1 MAKTKQAWKPLRSSS
16 DSEDKK
22 LWETQVNV
30 AGTRRLTREAVANNE
45 SQVFDKLKEAG
56 IPQAFGAS
64 DDSKMSDAGMF
75 YEQLAR
81 GTVAPIRAAGARI
94 MDATGLSG
102 DHPMG
107 DTITRQE
114 QAFQS
119 EMRQQKHPEGFA
131 GQVSGGLMGAAQQL
145 PTMVGVGALGGLPAL
160 VGMYSMQSV
169 NDAYVQAIDE
179 GLKPAAA
186 WDTAVQAGIIEAGIT
201 LGFSAIG
208 LGGAEKMATQAAKQR
223 LLNMAIAKFG
233 AKNLTPELLEEIS
246 IEMANAY
253 REEASGVDYNA
264 TDPDKLWDR
273 AVETAIQTVAMT
285 SGMAVVQKGL
295 HGKVQKENQLNAKG
309 RQAYSAINMEAARM
323 LQEGVAPEKVN
334 AYIKEAKEQV
344 RAALENRQSDS
355 TEVATDEELEGELL
369 KTFAERQ
376 ATSEEVSN
384 AAQRLGIGEVGKF
397 SQPEGTTQGEADQ
410 PASVVDD
417 DGEGVVPVQTEP
429 TTLEVD
435 AEPGTGDEPAPELSS
450 EEALPETDDDVEAEM
465 AQEPEE
471 EISDAVEP
479 ETPAETEAVEP
490 TDDVVE
496 QDEVEAEPIGYND
509 RGQPLYEEANGLRYY
524 MDDSDRDDPYPV
536 YEPSTVDENGV
547 TIPID
552 ADGRPDAFK
561 MVILDEEAEESQED
575 EDEDGGDI
583 LQATQDYARQLVE
596 EMKAEAAEASTET
609 EDEVAT
615 EPNDLSEPDEES
627 EVAAELEGLANR
639 VKEFMDADPEG
650 GDSPTVRFEYENG
663 VIFAPL
669 MDGEGGPL
677 RRWADKRNL
686 GPLLSVSP
694 LNEEDLGKKNPVFL
708 TAELSEDHP
717 RRKKYEHRMKLKG
730 LLPTKLKPMVTF
742 AKQKSQSKFLDQY
755 GENAEAIEQAT
766 GLDIK
771 EFWRQ
776 VRQGPREQVAGK
788 MTPEKG
794 KEWRKA
800 AKEIGVNENGDRLFE
815 NQNDLR
821 AILYEDGSMET
832 ERARYSETKG
842 FTPQTKR
849 ERQLAFIPVRKSTRE
864 DVGEVD
870 VFGLTESEAT
880 KIAKATNAQLRD
892 AVADN
897 NEIPIPE
904 SQSGQ
909 GVIGKDDKGYY
920 ARERS
925 ADEESIAVSRGDGPQ
940 DTGWVNVPPVK
951 GAIEVIE
958 SKGAKRQA
966 DKDAIAAA
974 DLQTGQ
980 RVMVTSNDGKRQ
992 IGATVQRAPKEG
1004 SQTALV
1010 LLDNGEAKDIQGQ
1023 LIQPDFDAALEA
1035 RNERIEQGRVVDMGP
1050 NSDELGLDKGFAY
1063 PVGQFRR
1070 GERPKTLARASVS
1083 KSVPKIDGSSNAK
1096 AKNSISRLTQWLHNE
1111 AIEEAKAKND
1121 ADALRRFE
1129 SMDVGTKSTIKK
1141 AWELPPADRDD
1152 MVDYVFGDG
1161 SIFGDPKPA
1170 EDKPKKPEPEPEK
1183 TKETSPAEVDN
1194 RSLDEISLDDLLAAS
1209 NEIAGVQPDDPRP
1222 EQKSEVKQSTDNYTG
1237 SKAKKNLKDAR
1248 KALEEEIGADVAD
1261 LQDKLRSLKK
1271 KFDGRVNAN
1280 PMFDADILQE
1290 ATSILAQAVK
1300 LGVKKFRHFLI
1311 IAVEA
1316 TDVDSTVRMGPLYE
1330 KVWNG
1335 LRERF
1340 PNIDLEEATDTQQ
1353 ILIEKEIID
1362 EPVVV
1367 VEELVQEEKDFV
1379 DVWSRAEIL
1388 YENPGKGEK
1397 VITEQ
1402 RIESAGG
1409 YMTQSSADALIDQ
1422 WTQRSFEQ
1430 ESFVPPVAIYRN
1442 QDATVNSGRWV
1453 VSLFD
1458 YSGVWC
1464 RPWFEAG
1471 YNVLQIDIQ
1480 HGADV
1485 LDIANDPP
1493 TWFDENVSGVDWN
1506 GIHMVLA
1513 ACPCTEFASS
1523 GAVHWKDKPPELLED
1538 AQLLANA
1545 TMLLTE
1551 WLDPHYYAI
1560 ENPAGTIQKD
1570 TLVPDP
1576 RMSFH
1581 PNHFGNPYTKLTQLY
1596 GKFNPNLP
1604 LAPVYPVKGSEMH
1617 SQYGGSSL
1625 ETKNKRSETPDGF
1638 AAAFF
1643 MANNYLDMSDRERLL
1658 VDFEDEGLVSK
1669 ALDAGVTPERIRE
1682 LAGVGSHET
1691 AITDE
1696 LLDGFDDNL
1705 LAEANELRKEGEVLK
1720 ITSPAPLVRTIEE
1733 IEALP
1738 KYTVYRQ
1745 SAAKFLVRGDG
1756 KRGGGDTIHD
1766 TYADAEQAAKEQKSR
1781 DDEMFLEQG
1790 TSQELRD
1797 RAEEEIRRDY
1807 GKFLEF
1813 NPSRRQRA
1821 IAELERVKKFDDF
1834 TGPVRDFVRRAVLDN
1849 DKESIATARGMS
1861 DLVNDYVDHL
1871 MNAKDYTEQVMKGLS
1886 PKTDRGDKPAKWIG
1900 RARKE
1905 LKGKF
1910 KEKYIKTTGKEDTR
1924 PLTEG
1929 VLGKK
1934 DYSELKALLTD
1945 LVGAEYVTTH
1955 RGSLRSKKDV
1965 IKALVGIQDSYDG
1978 LLMEMS
1984 DGKEV
1989 KRFTSEQDSGL
2000 VQARDAAMQFLL
2012 QQKQAIRWP
2021 DGYGGFSYI
2030 SPYGYLERIL
2040 THKFPSI
2047 SRNNLDSIA
2056 KEFQQ
2061 AVDPDGSLAP
2071 IAAYTNV
2078 SIYLDPHYFSKGDG
2092 KSVKLLGQYER
2103 EQAFLGQS
2111 FKSIYD
2117 SLTDEGEARIS
2128 GKVLEDAK
2136 DAHAQRYAERLVE
2149 EAKRKE
2155 SAEREEVKDY
2165 HGFLPDNPMQAGR
2178 IRKSLELE
2186 REGGGKISSWKEYVE
2201 DRVKKGWVVGEDGRE
2216 PVSNPVLMR
2225 TNKDGIIEMSPISI
2239 TKTALNYAQFLID
2252 EGFASKTGIVPI
2264 NNEALQAS
2272 RQKKGLAKKKVR
2284 QAPVTLD
2291 GEKIFDAAFAV
2302 WEQLHPD
2309 ATSEEKSEMSDALDY
2324 FTNEIWSDYG
2334 YSLTGTEPFEDDGI
2348 SYAGHSKIEWD
2359 EIIDEVLYEK
2369 IIDFLNRQFER
2380 MVEAKKQPASW
2391 KDGKERDF
2399 EEVFPGVVDYTAVIN
2414 NLDQDAFDSLFAA
2427 VADAIERQMY
2437 KEASKPKK
2445 KKKKKKTLKEKASEA
2460 ASVAEE
2466 KAEELRRK
2474 IRNLHSKPTMGVD
2487 LDLVRVAVDVARYK
2501 IEAGILS
2508 FAAFVQDFAAN
2519 SHEGEMEI
2527 FGPYLDA
2534 AWKTLGEMSD
2544 DDRKVLGVEKADT
2557 TKEATWREALN
2568 STHAEPAKEGKA
2580 GKPEPVE
2587 KTADENADAIEND
2600 PSGRIMPGF
2609 RMFISGMSRGPKD
2622 IKESVTKGRPVG
2634 VAYQSW
2640 HKSSGKFLT
2649 PNETVKG
2656 LLADHVNKHGLPIF
2670 IDSGMFGVVSR
2681 GEVGQEADYAG
2692 ALAFYEE
2699 MLNLVEPELRSLVY
2713 VVAPDFLIQTDTG
2726 KQGIRGDH
2734 DKTVRLQLQYRNEIE
2749 ELAGMGANVIIP
2761 IQRSYEPDESLVDQ
2775 FMMDTR
2781 ENFYTWSP
2789 NFILGIP
2796 YNAAAWSDDQ
2806 ISGLADYY
2814 QENLVDDQ
2822 QTGGP
2827 LRMWLLGGGPSKLK
2841 PLYESLKEIS
2851 PTIELYGDAS
2861 TEIGPN
2867 RGNYDDS
2874 GTRIPKGKTKLD
2886 DDLLAADALE
2896 AFYTE
2901 GTEQGYEAILNAID
2915 SHSDTWTRKDDGDK
2929 TLKELIDGAIR
2940 VIAGKI
2946 LGEFTTDVT
2955 GKTKIDSDEFWNR
2968 IEDLFNRQP
2977 NKSFTNGKPDV
2988 FSGNPLLNQLLLHK
3002 YLQSPQAREE
3012 TQDGEQGRS
3021 DDRGR
3026 TTDQAGR
3033 GEPDAQQD
3041 TADGTDGEVL
3051 AGEQQGDAQRTDTE
3065 GGSVG
3070 VRETPTGTTRQ
3081 GSDETDAD
3089 GEAGAERSGT
3099 DGERLVGDGS
3109 RTARGRDGVG
3119 ESTRPNYHLTPD
3131 KWDAITGGG
3140 LKARFARNQRAIEL
3154 AIDLTESG
3162 KPPTAEELDDLA
3174 AYTGWGAFGQELFQ
3188 GSWIKGEP
3196 DKAWEEED
3204 AWLREHLEEDAWKG
3218 MQTSIINA
3226 HYTSPQLVSTLWAA
3240 VRRLGFNGGRVLEP
3254 SVGSGN
3260 FFGIMP
3266 RDLMGKS
3273 HLTGVELDETTSKIA
3288 KLLYPQANIRNKGY
3302 EDIETADDF
3311 YDLAISNVPFGKT
3324 YPAQVKYPQDHMV
3337 HNFFFRRALDHVKP
3351 GGLVVFITGQGTMD
3365 GKSLAGFLREQ
3376 MMHEASI
3383 VSAARLPS
3391 GFFQEYSKTNVV
3403 TDIIV
3408 VRKNRKDGK
3417 NPEGGETIWSKEGTN
3432 NVVPYETPSGETVET
3447 NKYWLDNP
3455 DNVFGTLDFG
3465 HGTTSGRPGLI
3476 INADSEEVT
3485 QSRLATW
3492 VKNLPENIANT
3503 DRDDWQGV
3511 ERDADGSRRQRTIVA
3526 DKESKG
3532 ELRVYK
3538 KKDKERVLDKDGLP
3552 VFETVEFDGPQI
3564 SIVDGESIV
3573 PLQASLERR
3582 GQTGW
3587 VKSNVTN
3594 PKSIEKRATE
3604 IIALAEVRDAYEA
3617 LLTAQRNPE
3626 MVSTNKGK
3634 KERRKLNQAYDA
3646 FVKSHGDIAKSP
3658 ALTVFKKAGDPMYAS
3673 LSILARLDHKTGKYE
3688 KRAIFFENTVV
3699 GEIAELENA
3708 SLGDAFAAERNR
3720 SMNLDYKAIAKA
3732 ANLKPNE
3739 AIRQLLEAKF
3749 IYKTETGDYQPAD
3762 TYLSGNVRKK
3772 QRALEAAIDEGME
3785 GLEGSLDAIK
3795 KIIPAAVP
3803 HEQIEMRMGAH
3814 FVPTSVYADFLAE
3827 KLNID
3832 SARVGV
3838 RLKQGKWTVALSPDI
3853 NRSDEAYQ
3861 WGLSHKVK
3869 GKDGLIP
3876 KYPFSSLVRAAMNN
3890 ASIEIKTEKDEDGK
3904 QFVDEVATIEANEK
3918 LSALK
3923 EAYENWIWSDPERTA
3938 EVSSLYNEE
3947 YNSFVTPKFDQVP
3960 LTFVGIVTERDGKP
3974 FALRK
3979 HQREAVW
3986 RGLIT
3991 GKGIFAHEVGTG
4003 KTLTMGALAME
4014 SRRFGYA
4021 KKPMLFAHNA
4031 NAEAVA
4037 KEIQEAYPAARIL
4050 FIDNVGKEAKEQAMA
4065 MIAAEDWDLIVVP
4078 HSLTDRFLLTEESLK
4093 TLMKDELDGLA
4104 ATAAEA
4110 HAEDESA
4117 FKGAFP
4123 KDLDDVTKQ
4132 DLKQMGRG
4140 TAKELV
4146 MERNKLVNEIKK
4158 AGKLSKANTLFF
4170 EDMGVDMVMVDE
4182 VHEYKKIPLVT
4193 AQRVKGLNT
4202 SGSKRGIIL
4211 KLLTDH
4217 VRKANNGRGI
4227 YTFSGTP
4234 MTNTLNEIYNQMR
4247 FVMAEEME
4255 SAKIKS
4261 WDAWFNMFARSTI
4274 EPETTSGGTM
4284 AAVDRLREFQNLPE
4298 LRQMVGQYLDIVF
4311 ASDMEEFVARE
4322 TPDGMVPDGEQ
4333 PNGVPF
4339 NQTINITSFPNKF
4352 QQAYSEALI
4361 YRYMTFSTAS
4371 GKEKRE
4377 MKKILGDP
4385 YSPLTIES
4393 EGVKMSLD
4401 PRMTDLSFNPEFSFE
4416 GIDDID
4422 PLDPELKVNKM
4433 IAEAMPIYRGNPK
4446 ATQMIFMET
4455 GHSDIGERSTGQRDK
4470 KGKLI
4475 KEKVRVF
4482 NLAAE
4487 IKRRLIQEGVPENE
4501 IALFSGMTAA
4511 KRTIAAE
4518 KMRRGEIR
4526 YAIGSTQTMGVG
4538 VNAQDYMAAIHH
4550 LDCPWMPGWLEQ
4562 RNGRGRRQGNRFN
4575 TIKQF
4580 RYVCE
4585 NKQDTRRW
4593 QVALIKD
4600 TFIRRFMKGEFVG
4613 RSMDMSEVE
4622 VGDSSDLEATM
4633 ATAAGDPRILH
4644 RNKLEGEVAR
4654 LTRKSEAFASNVQ
4667 AQVDNAKRK
4676 ARSAVFKEQQNKVF
4690 QSIYRMATEA
4700 KPKLREDDVAT
4711 LTFPNGEEKQS
4722 KGYKPG
4728 TTSAGVSIITSDLID
4743 LAEAYKKTAFRGKD
4757 AGLRQVGKWRGLAI
4771 YYEVPAGGIMPESP
4785 QLYLGLEDSDPNPML
4800 LRSIKPTLNSMEA
4813 QVRQLPTLV
4822 KKNTEAIALDNAAVE
4837 RSKEAMKAK
4846 FPKQAQLDKAV
4857 DALEKVRGEIREN
4870 PDISPPWFRMGAP
4883 VGTGVFWKGDEY
4895 TVQNHRQNTTVIAVD
4910 KDEKIVE
4917 LPAKELLDEAD
4928 GLPLYPELQEGYDG
4942 PIDTSVKVYEQV
4954 TVRKYSEDE
4963 SVKIDLGSY
4972 SNDYTP
4978 EQLDAIGVNPTNPAA
4993 YKATGRIVTDTEV
5006 GAKTFQVEFVDLKS
5020 KTEDKDGIT
5029 EYTGRIT
5036 LTVKPIQEEGY
5047 GAISIA
5053 ESNNPIHHQMEG
5065 LYRKN
5070 LSAAVF
5076 VNESRNAG
5084 KQILTLEQEIAID
5097 RENSGRSP
5105 QVLHPLAPFD
5115 VRLEHFHKYATVEMA
5130 QEWDAI
5136 SPIEQ
5141 HNWID
5146 EQLAGQLYEYIKQP
5160 NPEQTDLV
5168 EPVTRTPDEVEQ
5180 VVEQVEETLKGLL
5193 GLERKPRGSFALR
5206 IGQPRPIR
5214 ERGKGGSKRRE
5225 IDVARNKTIGMDA
5238 ASSNPIGA
5246 EEIISRVSS
5255 LFDLPIRRGQIRASV
5270 MGMYRHLSHVNGDH
5284 YSPEVIRVNRRD
5296 GNNLAVLAHEVAHHV
5311 DEITQ
5316 TSRTGF
5322 PSHIEQRLEDF
5333 DYDQNRTDGP
5343 QVEEG
5348 WAEFIRGWATL
5359 SRKQRKKI
5367 AGFKQVQRW
5376 FETTWADAH
5385 PQEYANL
5392 KKMRALLKRY
5402 SDQTVFERLQS
5413 TIRFASDD
5421 TLMARGKRI
5430 AADLTS
5436 VDGVK
5441 YQYER
5446 LLEGKAVRAYAAAKD
5461 RYYALKVLEKFH
5473 RRFVYDENK
5482 RRRRAGQRELHSY
5495 YSQTESAYEYAM
5507 ATHNTAVSNAEHAM
5521 RHGVFLISPQST
5533 GSRPV
5538 IQNTAI
5544 ADAMSAIQNERD
5556 LEHAEVYMIAHHIV
5570 NMDKKKK
5577 AQGVNDYVWPMEVS
5591 EAKKEVKAVE
5601 ADNARFQRYENLR
5614 QAANRFNNGLIAML
5628 QDAGVISGEEFARM
5642 MRPYSVDEEKLDGS
5656 LYVPLMRVTEKN
5668 KNRAGG
5674 SGHLD
5679 VGKGVRSRSRK
5690 GSDIQVISPMQS
5702 LQDRA
5707 MTFYRVAQAVQ
5718 LQKLVYQESLQAP
5731 GMGKFVERIDP
5742 AVSGENIPV
5751 AKILDDLVKEGL
5763 VEEELAT
5770 SISLAD
5776 YIRRERERQ
5785 GTKKYID
5792 IIPKDAEE
5800 QLMDLAGYKAGKY
5813 KNKDIKKLLNELP
5826 TAMSVITLWRQD
5838 YDLPTRQDNNIK
5850 HFVHDGEDILVRL
5863 SDELIHALS
5872 GNHKA
5877 MQSAAVRYPGTL
5889 SRWFKWGAVAS
5900 NTKFGMRQIPMD
5912 YITNAFQAREQGI
5925 ERYWMPL
5932 VYSAQFALANM
5943 RASGAN
5949 DTNALRQ
5956 LFRANAGQKMNVL
5969 TADQTGKRNMLK
5981 TMTQA
5986 GQTMGLGRTPA
5997 RAPNN
6002 IKKFFEN
6009 LIAVSDVGPRYAEYI
6024 ASLRNSGYEVNG
6036 TTGRIT
6042 RNGQPAHP
6050 ARHHLN
6056 RAINAAAD
6064 VTYNHRRTGRG
6075 GQVVEQFLPF
6085 FNAKLEG
6092 QDKRLRTFKNIADVG
6107 YAIMTG
6113 DARRLE
6119 AADVRGAAY
6128 TSTNTLL
6135 ALGVGV
6141 LYYMLKSDDDEY
6153 QEEEFW
6159 QRGRGFSFGAI
6170 NGIQQFFIPNSR
6182 EFAFVF
6188 GIGEYIGMKYDEF
6201 VTGENKDV
6209 VSDKEKELVKQ
6220 NLGEYLTEP
6229 QTAGMRIV
6237 SQEVSA
6243 SAGNYRAGF
6252 LFDSG
6257 AISTGLGAWANYKM
6271 FQGRAIEPE
6280 WMEQK
6285 KIPKQER
6292 YTAYT
6297 SEWAKWIG
6305 KHSNTGPMYVDYVLG
6320 DASGGGF
6327 SRASRLYDEANEGD
6341 ITATSIPFLGGIYTN
6356 RHQKRS
6362 VNDLYVVSRTLLR
6375 MKQDHAYAIP
6385 GSVWSDKHER
6395 FREDVEK
6402 ARDLQ
6407 SVITK
6412 VARNSKSDVRSDVSR
6427 IAVGLARDAL
6437 GRKPQVSNPSPWML
6451 QKSQFPDVLTK
6462 GSLAQPS
6469 FYQELKD
6476 DVAGLIDDLTP
6487 SKATKDVYS
6496 DGKTRDEVNAE
6507 RKAKAE
6513 YAKDWLE
6520 RHSKSP
6526 IVREVQAEERAK
6538 GSKSKPKS
6546 RKKKSGFRNR
6556 LSY

>member
-1 MAKTKQAWKPLRSSS
+1 
-16 DSEDKK
+16 
-22 LWETQVNV
+22 
-30 AGTRRLTREAVANNE
+30 
-45 SQVFDKLKEAG
+45 
-56 IPQAFGAS
+56 
-64 DDSKMSDAGMF
+64 
-75 YEQLAR
+75 
-81 GTVAPIRAAGARI
+81 
-94 MDATGLSG
+94 
-102 DHPMG
+102 
-107 DTITRQE
+107 
-114 QAFQS
+114 
-119 EMRQQKHPEGFA
+119 
-131 GQVSGGLMGAAQQL
+131 
-145 PTMVGVGALGGLPAL
+145 
-160 VGMYSMQSV
+160 
-169 NDAYVQAIDE
+169 
-179 GLKPAAA
+179 
-186 WDTAVQAGIIEAGIT
+186 
-201 LGFSAIG
+201 
-208 LGGAEKMATQAAKQR
+208 
-223 LLNMAIAKFG
+223 
-233 AKNLTPELLEEIS
+233 
-246 IEMANAY
+246 
-253 REEASGVDYNA
+253 
-264 TDPDKLWDR
+264 
-273 AVETAIQTVAMT
+273 
-285 SGMAVVQKGL
+285 
-295 HGKVQKENQLNAKG
+295 
-309 RQAYSAINMEAARM
+309 
-323 LQEGVAPEKVN
+323 
-334 AYIKEAKEQV
+334 
-344 RAALENRQSDS
+344 
-355 TEVATDEELEGELL
+355 
-369 KTFAERQ
+369 
-376 ATSEEVSN
+376 
-384 AAQRLGIGEVGKF
+384 
-397 SQPEGTTQGEADQ
+397 
-410 PASVVDD
+410 
-417 DGEGVVPVQTEP
+417 
-429 TTLEVD
+429 
-435 AEPGTGDEPAPELSS
+435 
-450 EEALPETDDDVEAEM
+450 
-465 AQEPEE
+465 
-471 EISDAVEP
+471 
-479 ETPAETEAVEP
+479 
-490 TDDVVE
+490 
-496 QDEVEAEPIGYND
+496 
-509 RGQPLYEEANGLRYY
+509 
-524 MDDSDRDDPYPV
+524 
-536 YEPSTVDENGV
+536 
-547 TIPID
+547 
-552 ADGRPDAFK
+552 
-561 MVILDEEAEESQED
+561 
-575 EDEDGGDI
+575 
-583 LQATQDYARQLVE
+583 
-596 EMKAEAAEASTET
+596 
-609 EDEVAT
+609 
-615 EPNDLSEPDEES
+615 
-627 EVAAELEGLANR
+627 
-639 VKEFMDADPEG
+639 
-650 GDSPTVRFEYENG
+650 
-663 VIFAPL
+663 
-669 MDGEGGPL
+669 
-677 RRWADKRNL
+677 
-686 GPLLSVSP
+686 
-694 LNEEDLGKKNPVFL
+694 
-708 TAELSEDHP
+708 
-717 RRKKYEHRMKLKG
+717 
-730 LLPTKLKPMVTF
+730 
-742 AKQKSQSKFLDQY
+742 
-755 GENAEAIEQAT
+755 
-766 GLDIK
+766 
-771 EFWRQ
+771 
-776 VRQGPREQVAGK
+776 
-788 MTPEKG
+788 
-794 KEWRKA
+794 
-800 AKEIGVNENGDRLFE
+800 
-815 NQNDLR
+815 
-821 AILYEDGSMET
+821 
-832 ERARYSETKG
+832 
-842 FTPQTKR
+842 
-849 ERQLAFIPVRKSTRE
+849 
-864 DVGEVD
+864 
-870 VFGLTESEAT
+870 
-880 KIAKATNAQLRD
+880 
-892 AVADN
+892 
-897 NEIPIPE
+897 
-904 SQSGQ
+904 
-909 GVIGKDDKGYY
+909 
-920 ARERS
+920 
-925 ADEESIAVSRGDGPQ
+925 
-940 DTGWVNVPPVK
+940 
-951 GAIEVIE
+951 
-958 SKGAKRQA
+958 
-966 DKDAIAAA
+966 
-974 DLQTGQ
+974 
-980 RVMVTSNDGKRQ
+980 
-992 IGATVQRAPKEG
+992 
-1004 SQTALV
+1004 
-1010 LLDNGEAKDIQGQ
+1010 
-1023 LIQPDFDAALEA
+1023 
-1035 RNERIEQGRVVDMGP
+1035 
-1050 NSDELGLDKGFAY
+1050 
-1063 PVGQFRR
+1063 
-1070 GERPKTLARASVS
+1070 
-1083 KSVPKIDGSSNAK
+1083 
-1096 AKNSISRLTQWLHNE
+1096 
-1111 AIEEAKAKND
+1111 
-1121 ADALRRFE
+1121 
-1129 SMDVGTKSTIKK
+1129 
-1141 AWELPPADRDD
+1141 
-1152 MVDYVFGDG
+1152 
-1161 SIFGDPKPA
+1161 
-1170 EDKPKKPEPEPEK
+1170 
-1183 TKETSPAEVDN
+1183 
-1194 RSLDEISLDDLLAAS
+1194 
-1209 NEIAGVQPDDPRP
+1209 
-1222 EQKSEVKQSTDNYTG
+1222 
-1237 SKAKKNLKDAR
+1237 
-1248 KALEEEIGADVAD
+1248 
-1261 LQDKLRSLKK
+1261 
-1271 KFDGRVNAN
+1271 
-1280 PMFDADILQE
+1280 
-1290 ATSILAQAVK
+1290 
-1300 LGVKKFRHFLI
+1300 
-1311 IAVEA
+1311 
-1316 TDVDSTVRMGPLYE
+1316 
-1330 KVWNG
+1330 
-1335 LRERF
+1335 
-1340 PNIDLEEATDTQQ
+1340 
-1353 ILIEKEIID
+1353 
-1362 EPVVV
+1362 
-1367 VEELVQEEKDFV
+1367 
-1379 DVWSRAEIL
+1379 
-1388 YENPGKGEK
+1388 
-1397 VITEQ
+1397 
-1402 RIESAGG
+1402 
-1409 YMTQSSADALIDQ
+1409 
-1422 WTQRSFEQ
+1422 
-1430 ESFVPPVAIYRN
+1430 
-1442 QDATVNSGRWV
+1442 
-1453 VSLFD
+1453 
-1458 YSGVWC
+1458 
-1464 RPWFEAG
+1464 
-1471 YNVLQIDIQ
+1471 
-1480 HGADV
+1480 
-1485 LDIANDPP
+1485 
-1493 TWFDENVSGVDWN
+1493 
-1506 GIHMVLA
+1506 
-1513 ACPCTEFASS
+1513 
-1523 GAVHWKDKPPELLED
+1523 
-1538 AQLLANA
+1538 
-1545 TMLLTE
+1545 
-1551 WLDPHYYAI
+1551 
-1560 ENPAGTIQKD
+1560 
-1570 TLVPDP
+1570 
-1576 RMSFH
+1576 
-1581 PNHFGNPYTKLTQLY
+1581 
-1596 GKFNPNLP
+1596 
-1604 LAPVYPVKGSEMH
+1604 
-1617 SQYGGSSL
+1617 
-1625 ETKNKRSETPDGF
+1625 
-1638 AAAFF
+1638 
-1643 MANNYLDMSDRERLL
+1643 
-1658 VDFEDEGLVSK
+1658 
-1669 ALDAGVTPERIRE
+1669 
-1682 LAGVGSHET
+1682 
-1691 AITDE
+1691 
-1696 LLDGFDDNL
+1696 
-1705 LAEANELRKEGEVLK
+1705 
-1720 ITSPAPLVRTIEE
+1720 
-1733 IEALP
+1733 
-1738 KYTVYRQ
+1738 
-1745 SAAKFLVRGDG
+1745 
-1756 KRGGGDTIHD
+1756 
-1766 TYADAEQAAKEQKSR
+1766 
-1781 DDEMFLEQG
+1781 
-1790 TSQELRD
+1790 
-1797 RAEEEIRRDY
+1797 
-1807 GKFLEF
+1807 
-1813 NPSRRQRA
+1813 
-1821 IAELERVKKFDDF
+1821 
-1834 TGPVRDFVRRAVLDN
+1834 
-1849 DKESIATARGMS
+1849 
-1861 DLVNDYVDHL
+1861 
-1871 MNAKDYTEQVMKGLS
+1871 
-1886 PKTDRGDKPAKWIG
+1886 
-1900 RARKE
+1900 
-1905 LKGKF
+1905 
-1910 KEKYIKTTGKEDTR
+1910 
-1924 PLTEG
+1924 
-1929 VLGKK
+1929 
-1934 DYSELKALLTD
+1934 
-1945 LVGAEYVTTH
+1945 
-1955 RGSLRSKKDV
+1955 
-1965 IKALVGIQDSYDG
+1965 
-1978 LLMEMS
+1978 
-1984 DGKEV
+1984 
-1989 KRFTSEQDSGL
+1989 
-2000 VQARDAAMQFLL
+2000 
-2012 QQKQAIRWP
+2012 
-2021 DGYGGFSYI
+2021 
-2030 SPYGYLERIL
+2030 
-2040 THKFPSI
+2040 
-2047 SRNNLDSIA
+2047 
-2056 KEFQQ
+2056 
-2061 AVDPDGSLAP
+2061 
-2071 IAAYTNV
+2071 
-2078 SIYLDPHYFSKGDG
+2078 
-2092 KSVKLLGQYER
+2092 
-2103 EQAFLGQS
+2103 
-2111 FKSIYD
+2111 
-2117 SLTDEGEARIS
+2117 
-2128 GKVLEDAK
+2128 
-2136 DAHAQRYAERLVE
+2136 
-2149 EAKRKE
+2149 
-2155 SAEREEVKDY
+2155 
-2165 HGFLPDNPMQAGR
+2165 
-2178 IRKSLELE
+2178 
-2186 REGGGKISSWKEYVE
+2186 
-2201 DRVKKGWVVGEDGRE
+2201 
-2216 PVSNPVLMR
+2216 
-2225 TNKDGIIEMSPISI
+2225 
-2239 TKTALNYAQFLID
+2239 
-2252 EGFASKTGIVPI
+2252 
-2264 NNEALQAS
+2264 
-2272 RQKKGLAKKKVR
+2272 
-2284 QAPVTLD
+2284 
-2291 GEKIFDAAFAV
+2291 
-2302 WEQLHPD
+2302 
-2309 ATSEEKSEMSDALDY
+2309 
-2324 FTNEIWSDYG
+2324 
-2334 YSLTGTEPFEDDGI
+2334 
-2348 SYAGHSKIEWD
+2348 
-2359 EIIDEVLYEK
+2359 
-2369 IIDFLNRQFER
+2369 
-2380 MVEAKKQPASW
+2380 
-2391 KDGKERDF
+2391 
-2399 EEVFPGVVDYTAVIN
+2399 
-2414 NLDQDAFDSLFAA
+2414 
-2427 VADAIERQMY
+2427 
-2437 KEASKPKK
+2437 
-2445 KKKKKKTLKEKASEA
+2445 
-2460 ASVAEE
+2460 
-2466 KAEELRRK
+2466 
-2474 IRNLHSKPTMGVD
+2474 
-2487 LDLVRVAVDVARYK
+2487 
-2501 IEAGILS
+2501 
-2508 FAAFVQDFAAN
+2508 
-2519 SHEGEMEI
+2519 
-2527 FGPYLDA
+2527 
-2534 AWKTLGEMSD
+2534 
-2544 DDRKVLGVEKADT
+2544 
-2557 TKEATWREALN
+2557 
-2568 STHAEPAKEGKA
+2568 
-2580 GKPEPVE
+2580 
-2587 KTADENADAIEND
+2587 
-2600 PSGRIMPGF
+2600 
-2609 RMFISGMSRGPKD
+2609 
-2622 IKESVTKGRPVG
+2622 
-2634 VAYQSW
+2634 
-2640 HKSSGKFLT
+2640 
-2649 PNETVKG
+2649 
-2656 LLADHVNKHGLPIF
+2656 
-2670 IDSGMFGVVSR
+2670 
-2681 GEVGQEADYAG
+2681 
-2692 ALAFYEE
+2692 
-2699 MLNLVEPELRSLVY
+2699 
-2713 VVAPDFLIQTDTG
+2713 
-2726 KQGIRGDH
+2726 
-2734 DKTVRLQLQYRNEIE
+2734 
-2749 ELAGMGANVIIP
+2749 
-2761 IQRSYEPDESLVDQ
+2761 
-2775 FMMDTR
+2775 
-2781 ENFYTWSP
+2781 
-2789 NFILGIP
+2789 
-2796 YNAAAWSDDQ
+2796 
-2806 ISGLADYY
+2806 
-2814 QENLVDDQ
+2814 
-2822 QTGGP
+2822 
-2827 LRMWLLGGGPSKLK
+2827 
-2841 PLYESLKEIS
+2841 
-2851 PTIELYGDAS
+2851 
-2861 TEIGPN
+2861 
-2867 RGNYDDS
+2867 
-2874 GTRIPKGKTKLD
+2874 
-2886 DDLLAADALE
+2886 
-2896 AFYTE
+2896 
-2901 GTEQGYEAILNAID
+2901 
-2915 SHSDTWTRKDDGDK
+2915 
-2929 TLKELIDGAIR
+2929 
-2940 VIAGKI
+2940 
-2946 LGEFTTDVT
+2946 
-2955 GKTKIDSDEFWNR
+2955 
-2968 IEDLFNRQP
+2968 
-2977 NKSFTNGKPDV
+2977 
-2988 FSGNPLLNQLLLHK
+2988 
-3002 YLQSPQAREE
+3002 
-3012 TQDGEQGRS
+3012 
-3021 DDRGR
+3021 
-3026 TTDQAGR
+3026 
-3033 GEPDAQQD
+3033 
-3041 TADGTDGEVL
+3041 
-3051 AGEQQGDAQRTDTE
+3051 
-3065 GGSVG
+3065 
-3070 VRETPTGTTRQ
+3070 
-3081 GSDETDAD
+3081 
-3089 GEAGAERSGT
+3089 
-3099 DGERLVGDGS
+3099 
-3109 RTARGRDGVG
+3109 
-3119 ESTRPNYHLTPD
+3119 
-3131 KWDAITGGG
+3131 
-3140 LKARFARNQRAIEL
+3140 
-3154 AIDLTESG
+3154 
-3162 KPPTAEELDDLA
+3162 
-3174 AYTGWGAFGQELFQ
+3174 
-3188 GSWIKGEP
+3188 
-3196 DKAWEEED
+3196 
-3204 AWLREHLEEDAWKG
+3204 
-3218 MQTSIINA
+3218 
-3226 HYTSPQLVSTLWAA
+3226 
-3240 VRRLGFNGGRVLEP
+3240 
-3254 SVGSGN
+3254 
-3260 FFGIMP
+3260 
-3266 RDLMGKS
+3266 
-3273 HLTGVELDETTSKIA
+3273 
-3288 KLLYPQANIRNKGY
+3288 
-3302 EDIETADDF
+3302 
-3311 YDLAISNVPFGKT
+3311 
-3324 YPAQVKYPQDHMV
+3324 
-3337 HNFFFRRALDHVKP
+3337 
-3351 GGLVVFITGQGTMD
+3351 
-3365 GKSLAGFLREQ
+3365 
-3376 MMHEASI
+3376 
-3383 VSAARLPS
+3383 
-3391 GFFQEYSKTNVV
+3391 
-3403 TDIIV
+3403 
-3408 VRKNRKDGK
+3408 
-3417 NPEGGETIWSKEGTN
+3417 
-3432 NVVPYETPSGETVET
+3432 
-3447 NKYWLDNP
+3447 
-3455 DNVFGTLDFG
+3455 
-3465 HGTTSGRPGLI
+3465 
-3476 INADSEEVT
+3476 
-3485 QSRLATW
+3485 
-3492 VKNLPENIANT
+3492 
-3503 DRDDWQGV
+3503 
-3511 ERDADGSRRQRTIVA
+3511 
-3526 DKESKG
+3526 
-3532 ELRVYK
+3532 
-3538 KKDKERVLDKDGLP
+3538 
-3552 VFETVEFDGPQI
+3552 
-3564 SIVDGESIV
+3564 
-3573 PLQASLERR
+3573 
-3582 GQTGW
+3582 
-3587 VKSNVTN
+3587 
-3594 PKSIEKRATE
+3594 
-3604 IIALAEVRDAYEA
+3604 
-3617 LLTAQRNPE
+3617 
-3626 MVSTNKGK
+3626 
-3634 KERRKLNQAYDA
+3634 
-3646 FVKSHGDIAKSP
+3646 
-3658 ALTVFKKAGDPMYAS
+3658 
-3673 LSILARLDHKTGKYE
+3673 
-3688 KRAIFFENTVV
+3688 
-3699 GEIAELENA
+3699 
-3708 SLGDAFAAERNR
+3708 
-3720 SMNLDYKAIAKA
+3720 
-3732 ANLKPNE
+3732 
-3739 AIRQLLEAKF
+3739 
-3749 IYKTETGDYQPAD
+3749 
-3762 TYLSGNVRKK
+3762 
-3772 QRALEAAIDEGME
+3772 
-3785 GLEGSLDAIK
+3785 
-3795 KIIPAAVP
+3795 
-3803 HEQIEMRMGAH
+3803 
-3814 FVPTSVYADFLAE
+3814 
-3827 KLNID
+3827 
-3832 SARVGV
+3832 
-3838 RLKQGKWTVALSPDI
+3838 
-3853 NRSDEAYQ
+3853 
-3861 WGLSHKVK
+3861 
-3869 GKDGLIP
+3869 
-3876 KYPFSSLVRAAMNN
+3876 
-3890 ASIEIKTEKDEDGK
+3890 
-3904 QFVDEVATIEANEK
+3904 
-3918 LSALK
+3918 
-3923 EAYENWIWSDPERTA
+3923 
-3938 EVSSLYNEE
+3938 
-3947 YNSFVTPKFDQVP
+3947 
-3960 LTFVGIVTERDGKP
+3960 
-3974 FALRK
+3974 
-3979 HQREAVW
+3979 
-3986 RGLIT
+3986 
-3991 GKGIFAHEVGTG
+3991 
-4003 KTLTMGALAME
+4003 
-4014 SRRFGYA
+4014 
-4021 KKPMLFAHNA
+4021 
-4031 NAEAVA
+4031 
-4037 KEIQEAYPAARIL
+4037 
-4050 FIDNVGKEAKEQAMA
+4050 
-4065 MIAAEDWDLIVVP
+4065 
-4078 HSLTDRFLLTEESLK
+4078 
-4093 TLMKDELDGLA
+4093 
-4104 ATAAEA
+4104 
-4110 HAEDESA
+4110 
-4117 FKGAFP
+4117 
-4123 KDLDDVTKQ
+4123 
-4132 DLKQMGRG
+4132 
-4140 TAKELV
+4140 
-4146 MERNKLVNEIKK
+4146 
-4158 AGKLSKANTLFF
+4158 
-4170 EDMGVDMVMVDE
+4170 
-4182 VHEYKKIPLVT
+4182 
-4193 AQRVKGLNT
+4193 
-4202 SGSKRGIIL
+4202 
-4211 KLLTDH
+4211 
-4217 VRKANNGRGI
+4217 
-4227 YTFSGTP
+4227 
-4234 MTNTLNEIYNQMR
+4234 
-4247 FVMAEEME
+4247 
-4255 SAKIKS
+4255 
-4261 WDAWFNMFARSTI
+4261 
-4274 EPETTSGGTM
+4274 
-4284 AAVDRLREFQNLPE
+4284 
-4298 LRQMVGQYLDIVF
+4298 
-4311 ASDMEEFVARE
+4311 
-4322 TPDGMVPDGEQ
+4322 
-4333 PNGVPF
+4333 
-4339 NQTINITSFPNKF
+4339 
-4352 QQAYSEALI
+4352 
-4361 YRYMTFSTAS
+4361 MTFSTAS

-5877 MQSAAVRYPGTL
+5877 MQSAAVRYPGKL
-5889 SRWFKWGAVAS
+5889 SRLFKYGAVAS

-6520 RHSKSP
+6520 RHSASP
-6526 IVREVQAEERAK
+6526 IVKEVKAEERAK
-6538 GSKSKPKS
+6538 AVKSKPKT
-6546 RKKKSGFRNR
+6546 RKKKSGFRSP